1 MRVTTSEI
9 GVFFRA
15 LGTQM
20 IEQEGVCAGALLS
33 EEASCEAIT
42 NDMTDDAD
50 FSGDEELAEAI
61 VSAASEGGAERIGA
75 WINAFGDI
83 DLSA

>member
-1 MRVTTSEI
+1 MKVTTSEI
-9 GVFFRA
+9 GAFFRA

-20 IEQEGVCAGALLS
+20 IEQDGVCAAALLD
-33 EEASCEAIT
+33 EDASREAIV
-42 NDMTDDAD
+42 NDMTQDDD

-61 VSAASEGGAERIGA
+61 VTAASAGGSERIGA